1 MSQHDHVISDAD
13 GATFLA
19 DLNAMAGAIATLNS
33 GASAPT
39 TTYAY
44 MLWPDTVND
53 LLKQRNAA
61 NSDWINICKLSTW
74 ALPSVQKLT
83 ATLGTVGGTAT
94 AITATQAPATSGA
107 KVVDLVITSGNS
119 GAATTL
125 AVNGDAAKGV
135 KAYNSSGSKVDT
147 TLVAGQ
153 YCRFIDDGTHWV
165 LANPLPAASGSYL
178 TGQVV
183 QVVSVTKTDTW
194 STSSTSMTD
203 VTGMSV
209 AITPRK
215 NTNKILAILSI
226 ALNSQSTVGAHAQ
239 LLRGAT
245 AIGIGDAASAR
256 TRATISVTGN
266 AAYVS
271 GSATANVLDS
281 PATASA
287 VTYKVQAMTG
297 QGVTTAYVNRSQND
311 SDSADTG
318 RGISTLTLL
327 EIDA

>member
-1 MSQHDHVISDAD
+1 MPQHDYVIADAD

-19 DLNAMAGAIATLNS
+19 DLNDMTAAAVSNNS
-33 GASAPT
+33 GASAPA

-44 MLWPDTVND
+44 MFWADTAND

-61 NSDWINICKLSTW
+61 NSAWIDICKLSTW

-125 AVNGDAAKGV
+125 AVNGDAAKSV

-153 YCRFIDDGTHWV
+153 QCRFVDDGTNWV

-183 QVVSVTKTDTW
+183 QVVSVTKTDTF
-194 STSSTSMTD
+194 STSSTSMVD
-203 VTGMSV
+203 VTGLSA

-215 NTNKILAILSI
+215 SSNKILAIMSI
-226 ALNSQSTVGAHAQ
+226 ALNGQSTVSASAQ
-239 LLRGAT
+239 LVRGST
-245 AIGIGDAASAR
+245 PIGIGDAAGSR
-256 TRATISVTGN
+256 TRSTITVTGN
-266 AAYVS
+266 ASYVS
-271 GSATANVLDS
+271 GSAAANVLDS
-281 PATASA
+281 PATASS

-297 QGVTTAYVNRSQND
+297 QGGTTAYVNRSQND
-311 SDSADTG
+311 ADNADNG